1 MEELLR
7 VLYFR
12 SLELNVDHVER
23 GALHGLSLGYHS
35 TYRLSLLYPW
45 MLKDVTDLVPVHG
58 RLKAIG
64 WRLEILSR
72 DADIPVSERVEHAAD
87 LLGSY
92 VMGTDSELVSR
103 GLEIA
108 WELLHAGGRDGRL
121 SLPCRTSGMCR
132 LLSQCHYFT
141 GDKECLDLAR
151 GLVVEAL
158 GRSGAWGG
166 EELLDWLG
174 ALRLYADVSDGVGA
188 AALER
193 ERLEEESRRLSVR
206 GRRVEDGL
214 VEEMRRG
221 RNASDS
227 VAFSRVFSVVARR
240 VLEDSVETEGRK
252 I

>member
-35 TYRLSLLYPW
+35 TYRLGLLYPW

-58 RLKAIG
+58 RIKAIG
-64 WRLEILSR
+64 WRLEMLSR

-108 WELLHAGGRDGRL
+108 WELLHAGERDGRL

-132 LLSQCHYFT
+132 LLSHCHYFT
-141 GDKECLDLAR
+141 GDGECLELAE
-151 GLVVEAL
+151 GLVMEAV
-158 GRSGAWGG
+158 GRSGSLDGW
-166 EELLDWLG
+166 ELLEWRE
-174 ALRLYADVSDGVGA
+174 ALRLYADVSDGERGPKV
-188 AALER
+188 ER
-193 ERLEEESRRLSVR
+193 ERLEEELRRLAVR
-206 GRRVEDGL
+206 ARRVEDGL
-214 VEEMRRG
+214 VDSMKRG
-221 RNASDS
+221 KGADDA
-227 VAFSRVFSVVARR
+227 VVFSRVFSVVARR
-240 VLEDSVETEGRK
+240 VLDDSVEAEGKK

>member
-1 MEELLR
+1 MEELLKA
-7 VLYFR
+7 LWLR

-23 GALHGLSLGYHS
+23 GALCGLSSGYLS
-35 TYRLSLLYPW
+35 MYRLGLLFPW
-45 MLKDVTDLVPVHG
+45 TLDGVTDLVPVHG
-58 RLKAIG
+58 RIKAIG
-64 WRLEILSR
+64 WRLEMLSR

-158 GRSGAWGG
+158 GRSGAWDGT
-166 EELLDWLG
+166 ELLAWRE
-174 ALRLYADVSDGVGA
+174 ALRLYDSVAGDV
-188 AALER
+188 ALSSVEG
-193 ERLEEESRRLSVR
+193 ERLGEELRRLSAKA
-206 GRRVEDGL
+206 RRVEDGL
-214 VEEMRRG
+214 VDAVRRCG
-221 RNASDS
+221 DTDDA
-227 VAFSRVFSVVARR
+227 VAFSRVFAVVAGR
-240 VLEDSVETEGRK
+240 VLEDRVEAEGKK

>member
-35 TYRLSLLYPW
+35 TYRLGLLYPW

-58 RLKAIG
+58 RIKAIG
-64 WRLEILSR
+64 WRLEMLSR

-151 GLVVEAL
+151 GLVIEAL
-158 GRSGAWGG
+158 GRSGAWDGVD
-166 EELLDWLG
+166 LLEWRES
-174 ALRLYADVSDGVGA
+174 LRLFADVSDGT
-188 AALER
+188 ALER

-206 GRRVEDGL
+206 VRRVEDGL
-214 VEEMRRG
+214 VDAVRRCG
-221 RNASDS
+221 DTDDA
-227 VAFSRVFSVVARR
+227 VAFSRVFAVVAGR
-240 VLEDSVETEGRK
+240 VLADCVETEGKK